1 MNIKIEEKKIEAIK
15 ALEKLGIYTPYIEE
29 FKRDNTICYFEGY
42 AGFWAYQDEELMKKV
57 KEIENKY
64 NCMVYAITHEITS
77 FGEIYD
83 FLIITDY
90 KEEWSDL
97 VEKVDVWVYP
107 NVRPISKKIL
117 RQIEDR
123 ITDYYARQGY
133 QVSFVDLEDIL
144 E

>member
-15 ALEKLGIYTPYIEE
+15 ALEKLGIYEPYIEE

-64 NCMVYAITHEITS
+64 NCMVYAITHEITN

>member
-15 ALEKLGIYTPYIEE
+15 ALEKLGIYTPYIEA
-29 FKRDNTICYFEGY
+29 FKKDNTICFFEGY

-57 KEIENKY
+57 KEIETKY
-64 NCMVYAITHEITS
+64 NCMVYAITHEIAR

-97 VEKVDVWVYP
+97 VEKVDVA
-107 NVRPISKKIL
+107 
-117 RQIEDR
+117 
-123 ITDYYARQGY
+123 DYYAFAYVWNKTDEDCSEFGTIALR
-133 QVSFVDLEDIL
+133 SFAGGIGRYC
-144 E
+144 

>member
-15 ALEKLGIYTPYIEE
+15 ALEKLGIYAPYIEE

-42 AGFWAYQDEELMKKV
+42 AGFWAYQDEELIKKV

-97 VEKVDVWVYP
+97 LEKVDVA
-107 NVRPISKKIL
+107 
-117 RQIEDR
+117 
-123 ITDYYARQGY
+123 DYYAFAYVWNKTDEDCSEFGTIALR
-133 QVSFVDLEDIL
+133 SFAGGIGRYC
-144 E
+144 